1 MAVTGN
7 KATALL
13 DRFKLTD
20 KIAVVTGG
28 RTGIGASLAR
38 ALADVGAQVVIAA
51 RDVAGCHAAAAE
63 ITAAG
68 GRATGAE
75 LDVTDRAGIETF
87 VGDVTERLGPIDVLV
102 NNAGVCHH
110 RDAVDVPDD
119 EWHHVFDVNVHGLW
133 YCSQIVGR
141 TMVERR
147 SGAIVNIGS
156 MSGFIVNRPQFQPA
170 YNASKAAV
178 HHLTRSLAAE
188 WAPFNVRVNAIAP
201 GYIATAMSPVD
212 DPKFHRY
219 WIEDTP
225 MLRPGDPDELGA
237 TVVYLA
243 SAASSFVTGAVLVAD
258 GGYSLW

>member
-1 MAVTGN
+1 MA
-7 KATALL
+7 LF
-13 DRFKLTD
+13 DSFKLNE
-20 KIAVVTGG
+20 KIALVTGG
-28 RTGIGASLAR
+28 RMGIGASLAR
-38 ALADVGAQVVIAA
+38 ALAEAGAHVVIAA
-51 RDVAGCHAAAAE
+51 RDLDGCREAAAE
-63 ITAAG
+63 IKASGGSASAA
-68 GRATGAE
+68 A
-75 LDVTDRAGIETF
+75 LDVTDRASVEALAS
-87 VGDVTERLGPIDVLV
+87 DVAAHRGPIDILV
-102 NNAGVCHH
+102 NNAGVCYH

-119 EWHHVFDVNVHGLW
+119 EWHRVFDVNVHGLW
-133 YCSQIVGR
+133 YCSQVVGR

-147 SGAIVNIGS
+147 SGVIVNIGS
-156 MSGFIVNRPQFQPA
+156 MSGSIVNRPQFQPA

-188 WAPFNVRVNAIAP
+188 WAPYNVRVNAIAP

-225 MLRPGDPDELGA
+225 MLRPGRPEELGP

-243 SAASSFVTGAVLVAD
+243 SEASSFMTGAVIVAD

>member
-1 MAVTGN
+1 MS
-7 KATALL
+7 LL
-13 DRFKLTD
+13 DRFSLNG
-20 KIAVVTGG
+20 KIALVTGG

-38 ALADVGAQVVIAA
+38 ALAEVGAHVVIAA
-51 RDVAGCHAAAAE
+51 RDVAATHAAAAD
-63 ITAAG
+63 ITAG
-68 GRATGAE
+68 GGQATGFGV
-75 LDVTDRAGIETF
+75 DVTDRSQVETL
-87 VGDVTERLGPIDVLV
+87 VESVTAEIGPIDVLV
-102 NNAGVCHH
+102 NNAGICFH
-110 RDAVDVPDD
+110 RDALDVPDD
-119 EWHHVFDVNVHGLW
+119 EWHAVFDVNVHGLW

-141 TMVERR
+141 TMVARKT
-147 SGAIVNIGS
+147 GTIVNIGS
-156 MSGFIVNRPQFQPA
+156 MSAFVVNRPQFQPA

-225 MLRPGDPDELGA
+225 MQRPGLPDELGP

-243 SAASSFVTGAVLVAD
+243 SPASSFLTGAVIVAD